1 VTEVSE
7 NQPPLC
13 ACTAATVADLPA
25 ARVVAGTFRAKH
37 PGSRFVIL
45 LVDGDP
51 VGQDVVTPAEIGV
64 ADQEL
69 ARLATC
75 YTAAQARV
83 VLRPRLLE
91 SLLSA
96 GRPVLYLD
104 PQVLVL
110 DSVTEIVA
118 DGLRAADVLLVPRV
132 LHALPEDGRRP
143 APHELRAAGVYDPGF
158 LAVAPGAEPLLRSW
172 ADRARRDPDGSDTFL
187 DGVPALVDHRV
198 VRDEGIGLSVWNAGQ
213 RELSGRQGGPV
224 LVGDSPLR
232 TVNFSGFD
240 PKRPWLLSARV
251 TERPRVLLSEHPLL
265 ERLCADYR
273 DRLREAASPEDAESA
288 TLRFGR
294 LTGGAVLPNGLRAEF
309 RGDWLAAERDEV
321 EPPAPS
327 TDEGAFL
334 RWACAPVAGLPGSTR
349 WSLAVWREDP
359 VLRQRFPEPFGE
371 HAAEFREWCEVE
383 GVAAERLHPAGV
395 PVPVRDRVPLVDQLG
410 VSVLGGGP
418 LAERVRAAAMASGV
432 PVSTEPSYPVVV
444 CCGEVEDL
452 PRRRHVIALRETRS
466 AAPGAADELWVPWPP
481 SAADGADP
489 TVPVRS
495 LLLPVLDLEERGE
508 SERARA
514 RAAFGVDAGPVFTG
528 FVDHA
533 SAACQNPTDILSAF
547 AAAFTN
553 RPDARLLLVVRGAA
567 RHPERAERLRLA
579 TSRDRR
585 IQLVEDES
593 RHRLAADAADWAVL
607 LHEPAC
613 PATEMTELAV
623 RGIPLITINA
633 GAAAELFDQDTAVFV
648 SCVDTKGGPDVKRA
662 ALTMR
667 ELASDVAAADK
678 IGAAARDHLLATHSV
693 PVAAGQLREKVEQAY
708 RSWRVRHAGY
718 RGIDG
723 DADPVQLLLS
733 ARHALLRRPD
743 VWGSYKIPMAP
754 ALRKAVLRVL
764 NHYDRHLRAILGSIV
779 DGVER
784 STTELM
790 RRQDEVAATMAV
802 QPEQSQPEPDPR
814 VDRLIS
820 ALDTATRRIDVLE
833 ARLSEQLGDR
843 DDRLAAGVHAANQA
857 LRASDALRRV
867 VVRQHQRLHDDQD
880 EEQTPSS
887 LVLCDA
893 GMLRL
898 PAADAMMLPV
908 LSSNGV
914 WEPDVADAI
923 DSLVEPG
930 GVFLDVGAYVGYHTL
945 RVLSRLGTSGAV
957 VAVEPSAD
965 AVRLLRQNVAVNVSD
980 PVADGLFVVNA
991 AAWDT
996 QAELQARPALGGGV
1010 SVSPA
1015 PPDGAEDEAAAT
1027 VRAVRLDREIEQMTS
1042 LNGMPL
1048 TVVKVDVPGRG
1059 HRALGGLVRL
1069 LRRDRPHVICS
1080 FAEAA
1085 TREFGDDPMA
1095 VLREFGTWGYEV
1107 ALLGQQRACPLE
1119 EIAETLADGTEKN
1132 LWLRP
1137 LTSRFD
1143 FVSRDG

>member
-1 VTEVSE
+1 MTEVSE

-25 ARVVAGTFRAKH
+25 ARVVASTFRTKH

-51 VGQDVVTPAEIGV
+51 AGQDVVTPAGIGV
-64 ADQEL
+64 DDREL
-69 ARLATC
+69 ARLATA
-75 YTAAQARV
+75 YTAAQVRV

-96 GRPVLYLD
+96 GQPVLYLD

-110 DSVTEIVA
+110 DSVTEIVT
-118 DGLRAADVLLVPRV
+118 DGLSKADVVLVPRV

-143 APHELRAAGVYDPGF
+143 APQELRAAGVYDPGF
-158 LAVAPGAEPLLRSW
+158 LAVAPGAEPFLRSW
-172 ADRARRDPDGSDTFL
+172 ADRARRDPESADTFL
-187 DGVPALVDHRV
+187 DGVPALVDHHV

-224 LVGDSPLR
+224 QVGDTPLR

-240 PKRPWLLSARV
+240 PKRPWLLSAQV

-273 DRLREAASPEDAESA
+273 ERLREAGSGTDEP
-288 TLRFGR
+288 TPHRFGR
-294 LTGGAVLPNGLRAEF
+294 LTGGAVLPAGLRAEF
-309 RGDWLAAERDEV
+309 RAEWLAAERDEV
-321 EPPAPS
+321 DPPAP
-327 TDEGAFL
+327 TADESAFL

-359 VLRQRFPEPFGE
+359 VLRQRFSEPFGE
-371 HAAEFREWCEVE
+371 HAADFREWCEVE
-383 GVAAERLHPAGV
+383 GVTAERLHPAGV

-432 PVSTEPSYPVVV
+432 PVSAEPTYPVVV

-452 PRRRHVIALRETRS
+452 PRRRHVIAMRETRS
-466 AAPGAADELWVPWPP
+466 AAPDSVDELWVPWPP
-481 SAADGADP
+481 TDDGTDP
-489 TVPVRS
+489 GVPVRS
-495 LLLPVLDLEERGE
+495 LLLPILDEEERGE
-508 SERARA
+508 AERARA
-514 RAAFGVDAGPVFTG
+514 RAAFGIEAGPVFTG

-533 SAACQNPTDILSAF
+533 SPAPQNPTDILSAF

-585 IQLVEDES
+585 IRLVEDES

-607 LHEPAC
+607 LHEPSC
-613 PATEMTELAV
+613 PATEMTALAV
-623 RGIPLITINA
+623 RGIPLITVNA
-633 GAAAELFDQDTAVFV
+633 GAAAELFDQDTAFFV
-648 SCVDTKGGPDVKRA
+648 SCVDAKGGPDVKRA

-678 IGAAARDHLLATHSV
+678 IGAAARDHLLVTHSV

-723 DADPVQLLLS
+723 EADPVQLLQA

-784 STTELM
+784 STTELL
-790 RRQDEVAATMAV
+790 RRQDEVATTMAV
-802 QPEQSQPEPDPR
+802 RPEEGHPEPDPR

-833 ARLSEQLGDR
+833 GRLSEQLGDR
-843 DDRLAAGVHAANQA
+843 DDRLSDGVHAANQA

-880 EEQTPSS
+880 EGQPPSS

-898 PAADAMMLPV
+898 PAADAVMLPV

-965 AVRLLRQNVAVNVSD
+965 AVRLLRQNVAVNVGD
-980 PVADGLFVVNA
+980 PVADGLFVVDA

-996 QAELQARPALGGGV
+996 QGELRTTPALGGGV
-1010 SVSPA
+1010 TVSPK
-1015 PPDGAEDEAAAT
+1015 PPEASGGEEEST
-1027 VRAVRLDREIEQMTS
+1027 VRAVRLDREIEQLTS

-1107 ALLGQQRACPLE
+1107 ALLGRQRACPLE